1 MKKNDTNLKN
11 TYIKMKIERK
21 ITTIEIHTI
30 AIIKN
35 AKDGSS
41 PKINGPP
48 TPSMFYRKCWKF
60 K

>member
-1 MKKNDTNLKN
+1 MKN
-11 TYIKMKIERK
+11 TYMKMKIERK

-48 TPSMFYRKCWKF
+48 ISFHVPNPSMFYRKCWKL